1 MILVQKERIVVFMM
15 MLRYGTVLSI
25 STLKRVAPTFHGE
38 NGSSK
43 SAVSSLRHHKK
54 IYSSHFLMN
63 HTISNLII
71 NQFYKNTLIFM
82 IPNKYHEIR
91 FSNLF
96 EI

>member
-1 MILVQKERIVVFMM
+1 MVTRNTFSRRSWGYNEMILVQKERIVVFMM

-54 IYSSHFLMN
+54 IYSSHFL
-63 HTISNLII
+63 ISGESRLN
-71 NQFYKNTLIFM
+71 YCRGRTD
-82 IPNKYHEIR
+82 
-91 FSNLF
+91 S
-96 EI
+96 